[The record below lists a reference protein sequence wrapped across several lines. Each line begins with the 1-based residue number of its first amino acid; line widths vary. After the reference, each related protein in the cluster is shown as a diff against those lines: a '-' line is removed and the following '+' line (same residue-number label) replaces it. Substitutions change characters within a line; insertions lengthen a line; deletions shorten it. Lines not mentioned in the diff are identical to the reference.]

1 MNIYIYHLVL
11 LYSLHVANP
20 SETPTELRRTR
31 SGNIQCT
38 PLSSVYDRNA
48 ICKSLDFIFQQSE
61 GSLSSQLEVATV
73 RVSVLK

>member
-1 MNIYIYHLVL
+1 MNIYIYHPEH

-20 SETPTELRRTR
+20 RETPTELRRTR

-61 GSLSSQLEVATV
+61 GSLSWKLQQF
-73 RVSVLK
+73 RVSVSK